1 MIRQLGPAA
10 FITTI
15 LGAALLA
22 QQPASGPSLPRRKP
36 AAPIFEAAQRDDDNS
51 LVDILGPA
59 GKDLVF
65 SGDSSEDE
73 NSRIEFVVKYLEKHR
88 LETGL
93 DATAALY
100 IGQEDW
106 RMPIPLTG
114 KSGVWYF
121 DPQSGKEGD
130 PSQRIG
136 KDEQVAARAPPRT
149 VRCTKSVLYAG
160 ALVRFR
166 PSVCTEVLSQEDDHT
181 GLFWQNAIDEFDS
194 PLDPRIAS
202 AGVELALKVEPKEP
216 LPFHGY

>member
-1 MIRQLGPAA
+1 MMLYRQVLAKVGGGGLRRRAASESRFRLGRRSLSLFGNDLAWTSFCNEQVRGDTMIRQLGPAA

-88 LETGL
+88 LETGP

-100 IGQEDW
+100 IGQEDL

-121 DPQSGKEGD
+121 DTQSGKNGILL
-130 PSQRIG
+130 QRIG
-136 KDEQVAARAPPRT
+136 NDEQVAA
-149 VRCTKSVLYAG
+149 
-160 ALVRFR
+160 
-166 PSVCTEVLSQEDDHT
+166 
-181 GLFWQNAIDEFDS
+181 
-194 PLDPRIAS
+194 
-202 AGVELALKVEPKEP
+202 
-216 LPFHGY
+216 